1 MQKNKDDVDSLLI
14 IPCLPFVMSRLFL
27 LLTLITYIPL
37 SHATNKDAWNTFSD
51 IGAYGLVGLATGLP
65 AYQDDWDGVW
75 QAGLS
80 IGSAS
85 AIGLVGKYTIDA
97 PRPDG
102 SDNNSFP
109 SNHTANAFAAATT
122 LHIRQGWQVGLPAYG
137 VAALVG
143 VGRVQ
148 ADKHYWRDAAA
159 GAAIGVFT
167 GWLFTDK
174 LDENVHL
181 TPYVGSRGAGMS
193 VTYVW

>member
-1 MQKNKDDVDSLLI
+1 
-14 IPCLPFVMSRLFL
+14 MSRLFL
-27 LLTLITYIPL
+27 LLSTFVFT
-37 SHATNKDAWNTFSD
+37 SFTHASNKEAWDTFSD
-51 IGAYGLVGLATGLP
+51 IGAYGLVGLAAAMP
-65 AYQDDWDGVW
+65 AYQGDWEGVW

-102 SDNNSFP
+102 SDNKSFP
-109 SNHTANAFAAATT
+109 SNHTANAFASATT
-122 LHIRQGWQVGLPAYG
+122 LHIRHGWQIGLPAYG

-148 ADKHYWRDAAA
+148 AEKHYWRDVAA

-167 GWLFTDK
+167 GWLFTDT
-174 LDENVHL
+174 LDDNVQL
-181 TPYVGSRGAGMS
+181 LPWASSKGAGVS
-193 VTYVW
+193 VTYNW

>member
-1 MQKNKDDVDSLLI
+1 MPRFFLFCA
-14 IPCLPFVMSRLFL
+14 CLVIS
-27 LLTLITYIPL
+27 PL
-37 SHATNKDAWNTFSD
+37 GLASNSQGWDTFSD
-51 IGAYGLVGLATGLP
+51 IGAYGLVGLAAGLP

-85 AIGLVGKYTIDA
+85 AIGLIGKHTIDA

-102 SDNNSFP
+102 SDNKSFP
-109 SNHTANAFAAATT
+109 SNHTANAFASATT
-122 LHIRQGWQVGLPAYG
+122 LHIRHGWQVGLPAYG
-137 VAALVG
+137 VATLVG

-148 ADKHYWRDAAA
+148 ANKHYWRDVAA

-167 GWLFTDK
+167 GWIFTDL
-174 LDENVHL
+174 LDPNVQL
-181 TPYVGSRGAGMS
+181 LPWATPHSSGVS